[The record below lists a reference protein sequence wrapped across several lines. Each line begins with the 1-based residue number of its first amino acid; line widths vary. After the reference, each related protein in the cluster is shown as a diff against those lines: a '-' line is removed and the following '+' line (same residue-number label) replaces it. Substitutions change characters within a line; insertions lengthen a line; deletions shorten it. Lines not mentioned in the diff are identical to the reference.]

1 MQVAHFFSISPK
13 EVYEMGLGWLAMCQ
27 SYIDSYTKEIK
38 KKQGNKGQR
47 SAPKGKSRAQVLA
60 ERKGKGGVANG

>member
-13 EVYEMGLGWLAMCQ
+13 EVCDMGLGWLAMCQ
-27 SYIDSYTKEIK
+27 SYIDSYTKEINK
-38 KKQGNKGQR
+38 RNKSGGNKPAVKRKRR
-47 SAPKGKSRAQVLA
+47 SEVLA